1 MLCNLKKKCNFATE
15 KRDLVTFS
23 KFLRFAKG
31 IKPFLSRTR
40 NYLYNI
46 FVEVSVHHYK
56 KKRR

>member
-1 MLCNLKKKCNFATE
+1 MPCNLKKKCNFATE

-23 KFLRFAKG
+23 KLLRFAKG
-31 IKPFLSRTR
+31 IKPFLSRTS

-46 FVEVSVHHYK
+46 FVEAFVHYYK